1 MLFKN
6 CCLTLMGRIV
16 KKKHPLRH
24 LFVCWCHQRFFPF
37 QCTITIS
44 MFFKYPTCFYH
55 IAPVS
60 QILSQ
65 CVYWTKIDSQVSNF
79 LCVWTK
85 TLMSYDNIWYHNV
98 DRSGHPRKT
107 RKLINIFQISGRPQ
121 LGEFKAIHSTNIF
134 VFGSPKSRSSSFQ
147 TVNRGYNPPLDDNF
161 QPI

>member
-24 LFVCWCHQRFFPF
+24 LFVFWCHQRFFPF

-60 QILSQ
+60 QFLSQ

-85 TLMSYDNIWYHNV
+85 TLMSYDIIMLTQVDTQEKPKINKHLPNFWQASTWRIQSHSFNHYLRIWISKITIFIVSNSQS
-98 DRSGHPRKT
+98 RLQSTT
-107 RKLINIFQISGRPQ
+107 RW
-121 LGEFKAIHSTNIF
+121 
-134 VFGSPKSRSSSFQ
+134 
-147 TVNRGYNPPLDDNF
+147 
-161 QPI
+161 